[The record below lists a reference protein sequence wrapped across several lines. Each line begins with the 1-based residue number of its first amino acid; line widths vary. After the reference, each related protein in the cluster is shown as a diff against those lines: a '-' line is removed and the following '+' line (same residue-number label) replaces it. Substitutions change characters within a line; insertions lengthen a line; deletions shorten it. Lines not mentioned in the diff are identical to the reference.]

1 MSKLNADKKPL
12 EGEELEKEK
21 QHSDSED
28 ISNATRI
35 SELEKTVADLKDQ
48 LLRSLADI
56 ENTRKRA
63 AKEKE
68 DALKYG
74 ITNFARELLAVSD
87 TFERA
92 LSALNQK
99 TLSEDMKA
107 FVDGIVMTQN
117 QLINIFQKF
126 GIQAIETE
134 GKSFDSSY
142 HQAVFEVE
150 DDDKEPGTIAQVIQ
164 KGYMLEDRLLR
175 PAMVGVVKKK

>member
-1 MSKLNADKKPL
+1 MSKLKTDNTPL
-12 EGEELEKEK
+12 ETEEGEEEKKCADENSTTNEIK
-21 QHSDSED
+21 
-28 ISNATRI
+28 IA
-35 SELEKTVADLKDQ
+35 ELEKTVADLKDQ
-48 LLRSLADI
+48 LLRALADI
-56 ENTRKRA
+56 ENMRKRA

-87 TFERA
+87 NFERA
-92 LSALNQK
+92 LSSLNQK

-117 QLINIFQKF
+117 QLINTFQKF
-126 GIQAIETE
+126 GIKTIETE
-134 GKSFDSSY
+134 GKPFDSTY

-150 DDDKEPGTIAQVIQ
+150 DDGKEPGTIAQVMQ
-164 KGYMLEDRLLR
+164 NGYMLEDRLLR